1 MRLSLFLFAAAATLL
16 AKANTV
22 EAAVT
27 APDLSN
33 SIDLVQNN
41 IVGSRSLRIRVATDA
56 DDSDDEERAGLESL
70 KSILKSSATL
80 EAKANQLIAKNKEL
94 FQQVEAIIG
103 SPYQLHQRLG
113 IPEKVKIMTG
123 AQLNK
128 DMDYHFWLAYSKWYK
143 GTYGKDR

>member
-70 KSILKSSATL
+70 ESILKSSATL

-103 SPYQLHQRLG
+103 TPYQLRQRLG

-123 AQLNK
+123 PQLDK